1 MKGQTAPLIKL
12 CDFGFSKDHFD
23 SSPKTPVGTAFFL
36 APEVIMSD
44 RSNSYAV
51 EASDTWACGI
61 VLFSSLFSGHPY
73 LLKEHLESKR
83 CPFILKMVQN
93 CKEGKIFF
101 PSWAEQLIPSA
112 VGLLSRILEPDPKI
126 RMTIPEIIQHPWFQ
140 ENLEP
145 GIIARNSTMEATKDP
160 LQTFET
166 IQGIIM
172 QACRKK
178 EGNLQPSNASILNSV
193 IEEMKLRAKTG

>member
-12 CDFGFSKDHFD
+12 CDFGFSKDKHD

-36 APEVIMSD
+36 APEVIMSND
-44 RSNSYAV
+44 TKPYTV
-51 EASDTWACGI
+51 EPADVWASGV
-61 VLFSSLFSGHPY
+61 VLFTVLFGGHPY
-73 LLKEHLESKR
+73 LLKEHLESKY
-83 CPFILKMVQN
+83 PYILKLIQN

-101 PSWAEQLIPSA
+101 PSWAEQLMPSA
-112 VGLLSRILEPDPKI
+112 AGLLSRILEPDPKI

-178 EGNLQPSNASILNSV
+178 QKEVTCDLLNEVLSE
-193 IEEMKLRAKTG
+193 IG